1 MEPHGPRDSQP
12 AGQAI
17 VEYAIVVGLIVA
29 AILGMQVYAKRG
41 IQAGIKGAADQLSPF
56 ADDPTGEQAQAE
68 GMRYESGERRNRA
81 VDAPGGTEEKYS
93 TVTTRVDRTITE
105 QDAVGGSRSRQIV
118 TDSTSTSGTSY
129 SKVVV
134 EKR

>member
-1 MEPHGPRDSQP
+1 MEPRSPRDKKSG
-12 AGQAI
+12 GQAI
-17 VEYAIVVGLIVA
+17 VEYAIAVGLIVA

-41 IQAGIKGAADQLSPF
+41 IQAGVKGAADQLSPF
-56 ADDPTGEQAQAE
+56 ADDPTGEKAQLE

-81 VDAPGGTEEKYS
+81 TAAPGGIDEKYS
-93 TVTTRVDRTITE
+93 TVTTRVDRTVNE
-105 QDAVGGSRSRQIV
+105 QDGLGGSRRRQIL
-118 TDSTSTSGTSY
+118 DRTSASGTSF